1 MVNIKQMVWEPMKYL
16 IFDLRHMSK
25 VAAHFQ
31 RKTYIHMIVVHI
43 FMQAS
48 KQRNWKN
55 IKKTKLQSRI

>member
-1 MVNIKQMVWEPMKYL
+1 MVWEPMKYL

-48 KQRNWKN
+48 KQRN
-55 IKKTKLQSRI
+55 